1 MNRFF
6 PYLVLTAAFILAGS
20 AAYYSVFG
28 LSKLFSSQSL
38 AVIILAGSLESAK
51 LITAT
56 YLHRYWSSISMFIK
70 TYMIIAVIVLMSI
83 TSLGIY
89 GFLVSAYQTT
99 AYDLE
104 KLNSVTTTLQTK
116 KSRFESQLANADKAT
131 QSIDKNMSVLTTALS
146 NNVIKYTDA
155 NGNQVVKTSNE
166 NRKAYQSQLLELNT
180 RLSQLNLQQSQLSD
194 SITKIDMRILDLKT
208 NSKVAAEIGP
218 LKYISEISGLSM
230 DVIVNWLIILLIIVF
245 DPLAIILLISANH
258 AFNLKPETNLTSPKV
273 LPATTNSSQSA
284 DVTASNSGI
293 LSYWNKL
300 RNNRKI

>member
-89 GFLVSAYQTT
+89 GFLVSAYQDTAYKLENLQIVTT
-99 AYDLE
+99 ALD
-104 KLNSVTTTLQTK
+104 SK
-116 KSRFESQLANADKAT
+116 KTRYVSQLDALTFKTNAINKN
-131 QSIDKNMSVLTTALS
+131 IDNLTGALS
-146 NNVIKYTDA
+146 NNVIRYTDA
-155 NGNQVVKTSNE
+155 NGNQVIRTSNE
-166 NRKAYQSQLLELNT
+166 NRKSYELQLQSSADKLESLSIQESKLN
-180 RLSQLNLQQSQLSD
+180 D
-194 SITKIDMRILDLKT
+194 SISAIDMQILDLKT
-208 NSKVAAEIGP
+208 NSTITSEVGP
-218 LKYISEISGLSM
+218 LKYIAKITGLFM
-230 DVIVNWLIILLIIVF
+230 DIIVNWLIILLIIVF
-245 DPLAIILLISANH
+245 DPLAVILLISANK
-258 AFNLKPETNLTSPKV
+258 AFDLTVKDS
-273 LPATTNSSQSA
+273 TH
-284 DVTASNSGI
+284 
-293 LSYWNKL
+293 
-300 RNNRKI
+300 

>member
-99 AYDLE
+99 AYKLE
-104 KLNSVTTTLQTK
+104 NLQ
-116 KSRFESQLANADKAT
+116 
-131 QSIDKNMSVLTTALS
+131 IVTTALDS
-146 NNVIKYTDA
+146 K
-155 NGNQVVKTSNE
+155 KT
-166 NRKAYQSQLLELNT
+166 RYVSQLDALT
-180 RLSQLNLQQSQLSD
+180 F
-194 SITKIDMRILDLKT
+194 KT
-208 NSKVAAEIGP
+208 NAM
-218 LKYISEISGLSM
+218 KYFF
-230 DVIVNWLIILLIIVF
+230 V
-245 DPLAIILLISANH
+245 
-258 AFNLKPETNLTSPKV
+258 
-273 LPATTNSSQSA
+273 
-284 DVTASNSGI
+284 
-293 LSYWNKL
+293 
-300 RNNRKI
+300 

>member
-284 DVTASNSGI
+284 SCFSRDDESLGA
-293 LSYWNKL
+293 
-300 RNNRKI
+300 